1 MGDLQILFAEVS
13 DSLSLQSPTL
23 DEFVVYKLLQALSG
37 EKYYNKCIRIP
48 STGESSKISPESVKM
63 LMTHSAEVV
72 IDDCIQELAR
82 GGGKQEESQLI
93 SFCFVVLIATRL

>member
-1 MGDLQILFAEVS
+1 
-13 DSLSLQSPTL
+13 
-23 DEFVVYKLLQALSG
+23 
-37 EKYYNKCIRIP
+37 
-48 STGESSKISPESVKM
+48 M